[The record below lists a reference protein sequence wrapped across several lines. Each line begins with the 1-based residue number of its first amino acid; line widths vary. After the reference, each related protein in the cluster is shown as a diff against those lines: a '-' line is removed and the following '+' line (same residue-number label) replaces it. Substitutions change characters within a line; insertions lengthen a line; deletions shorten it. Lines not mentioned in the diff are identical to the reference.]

1 MKVGATLGSYDT
13 TNDYSEYKRKRPN
26 KKYRSHLVS
35 ERFLLMIIK
44 VLSSDITV
52 NRRSLANIKRFL
64 TIIDRD
70 YYCRSENIEAML
82 LVCDL
87 LVSIRTKNPH
97 GVSLDSLTYKVE
109 NLLVDPYDKVRD
121 ELIIPQINVS
131 KDELPEDDLEY
142 ITNSLDQN
150 LKFSYILDVKD
161 NLIEL
166 TNDIETSSYTDF
178 PTLLHQYRDLVTGI
192 MNFFRS
198 TDSSSMTNEIVHTGD
213 PTFLDILY
221 DTYEAIRNPA
231 SALQTGWQA
240 LNSALGPRGGFQN
253 KNLYCLHANTNSF
266 KSAMLL
272 HISRMIKEYNAG
284 RVIEEFKRTG
294 KIPTILHI
302 SMENDNDEDNERLYK
317 TVVKKDL
324 GKCTSR
330 EELNQSWEHNFGNQ
344 NNEEENPI
352 DISFLHVDARSLSV
366 DEIDVIIENLE
377 EEGYRVIACVVDYLG
392 LIKPR
397 MEDMGKDN
405 RLQLKNIADDLL
417 SLAKNRDIPVITAHQ
432 INRSG
437 GAVLTNLKNQG
448 GVNAISQMTNEFIGE
463 SYGIEQAVSWS
474 AFIDIEIHG
483 EDRWLMFKRNKSRY
497 KNKFGTETFVMKIR
511 DGIIIDDDIYLS
523 TPLSLPKIPDGIGT
537 DGENATQMQGARGII
552 DIRDKHK
559 TPPKD
564 HVIKVKSS
572 DEEREDF
579 LNSEEKIP
587 IEYIDW
593 TNWIDYLDSGN
604 YEIDD
609 FYQWSETE
617 YSETDRS
624 FYIGETEYV
633 SGDFRDEIVYEGAA

>member
-1 MKVGATLGSYDT
+1 MKIGTLGSYVSST
-13 TNDYSEYKRKRPN
+13 DYSEYKRKRPN

-97 GVSLDSLTYKVE
+97 GVSLESLTYKVE
-109 NLLVDPYDKVRD
+109 NLLVEPYDKVRD
-121 ELIIPQINVS
+121 QLIIPQINVS

-178 PTLLHQYRDLVTGI
+178 PNLLHQYRDLVTGI

-213 PTFLDILY
+213 PSFLDILY

-272 HISRMIKEYNAG
+272 HISRMIKEYNAS

-294 KIPTILHI
+294 KIPTVLHI

-330 EELNQSWEHNFGNQ
+330 EELNQSWEHNFGNS
-344 NNEEENPI
+344 NSEEENPI

-377 EEGYRVIACVVDYLG
+377 EEGYRVIACIVDYLG

-397 MEDMGKDN
+397 LEDMGKDN

-437 GAVLTNLKNQG
+437 GTVLTNLKNQG

-523 TPLSLPKIPDGIGT
+523 TPLSLPKIPDGIGN
-537 DGENATQMQGARGII
+537 DNEMIQQNQGSRGII
-552 DIRDKHK
+552 DIRDNKHK

-564 HVIKVKSS
+564 HLIKVKSS
-572 DEEREDF
+572 TDEREDF
-579 LNSEEKIP
+579 LNAEEKVP
-587 IEYIDW
+587 IQYINW
-593 TNWIDYLDSGN
+593 TNWIDYLDSNN
-604 YEIDD
+604 YEFDD
-609 FYQWSETE
+609 FYVCCESEMGG
-617 YSETDRS
+617 YDRS
-624 FYIGETEYV
+624 FVIGETEYV
-633 SGDFRDEIVYEGAA
+633 SNDYNEEIQFC

>member
-1 MKVGATLGSYDT
+1 MKMGTLGSYDST
-13 TNDYSEYKRKRPN
+13 TDYSEFKRRKPN
-26 KKYRSHLVS
+26 KKYRSYLVS

-44 VLSSDITV
+44 VLASDITV

-97 GVSLDSLTYKVE
+97 GVSLESLSYKVE
-109 NLLVDPYDKVRD
+109 NLLVEPYDKVRD
-121 ELIIPQINVS
+121 QLIIPQINVA

-178 PTLLHQYRDLVTGI
+178 PNLLHQYRDLITDI
-192 MNFFRS
+192 MNFFRK

-253 KNLYCLHANTNSF
+253 KNLYCIHANTNSF

-272 HISRMIKEYNAG
+272 HISRMIKEYNAS

-330 EELNQSWEHNFGNQ
+330 EELNQSWEHNFGNSDS
-344 NNEEENPI
+344 EDENPI

-397 MEDMGKDN
+397 LEDMGKDN

-537 DGENATQMQGARGII
+537 DEAVNQNQGARGII
-552 DIRDKHK
+552 DIRDNKYK

-564 HVIKVKSS
+564 HLIKVKSS
-572 DEEREDF
+572 IEEREDF
-579 LNSEEKIP
+579 LNSKEKVP
-587 IEYIDW
+587 IEYIKWD
-593 TNWIDYLDSGN
+593 NWIDYLDTGD
-604 YEIDD
+604 YETED
-609 FYQWSETE
+609 FYVWSN
-617 YSETDRS
+617 SEMSYYDRS
-624 FYIGETEYV
+624 FIIGETEYV
-633 SGDFRDEIVYEGAA
+633 SCDFNEEVTYDA

>member
-1 MKVGATLGSYDT
+1 MKMGTLGSYDST
-13 TNDYSEYKRKRPN
+13 TDYSEFKRRKPN

-44 VLSSDITV
+44 VLASDITV

-97 GVSLDSLTYKVE
+97 GVSLESLTYKVE
-109 NLLVDPYDKVRD
+109 NLLVEPYDKVRD
-121 ELIIPQINVS
+121 QLIIPQINVA

-178 PTLLHQYRDLVTGI
+178 PNLLNQYRDLITGI
-192 MNFFRS
+192 MNFFRR

-272 HISRMIKEYNAG
+272 HISRMIKEYNAS
-284 RVIEEFKRTG
+284 RVIDEFKRTG

-330 EELNQSWEHNFGNQ
+330 EELNQSWEHNFGNSD
-344 NNEEENPI
+344 EENPI

-366 DEIDVIIENLE
+366 DEIDIIIENLE

-397 MEDMGKDN
+397 LEDMGKDN

-537 DGENATQMQGARGII
+537 DEAVNQNQGSRGII
-552 DIRDKHK
+552 DIRDNKHK

-564 HVIKVKSS
+564 HLIKVKSS
-572 DEEREDF
+572 TEEREDF
-579 LNSEEKIP
+579 LNSKEKVP

-593 TNWIDYLDSGN
+593 NNWIYYLDTGD
-604 YEIDD
+604 YETED
-609 FYQWSETE
+609 FYVWSN
-617 YSETDRS
+617 SEMSYYDRS
-624 FYIGETEYV
+624 FVIGETEYV
-633 SGDFRDEIVYEGAA
+633 SCDFNEEVAYV

>member
-1 MKVGATLGSYDT
+1 MKMGTLGSYDST
-13 TNDYSEYKRKRPN
+13 TDYSEFKRRKPN

-97 GVSLDSLTYKVE
+97 GVSLESLTYKVE
-109 NLLVDPYDKVRD
+109 NLLVEPYDKVRD
-121 ELIIPQINVS
+121 QLIIPQINVA

-178 PTLLHQYRDLVTGI
+178 PNLLNQYRDLITGI
-192 MNFFRS
+192 MNFFRR

-272 HISRMIKEYNAG
+272 HISRMIKEYNAS
-284 RVIEEFKRTG
+284 RVIDEFKRTG

-330 EELNQSWEHNFGNQ
+330 EELNQSWEHNFGNT
-344 NNEEENPI
+344 NNGEENPI

-366 DEIDVIIENLE
+366 DEIDIIIENLE

-397 MEDMGKDN
+397 LEDMGKDN

-511 DGIIIDDDIYLS
+511 DGIIIDDDIYLP

-537 DGENATQMQGARGII
+537 DEAVNQNQGSRGII
-552 DIRDKHK
+552 DIRDNKHK

-564 HVIKVKSS
+564 HLIKVKSS
-572 DEEREDF
+572 TEEREDF
-579 LNSEEKIP
+579 LNSKEKVP

-593 TNWIDYLDSGN
+593 NNWIYYLDTGD
-604 YEIDD
+604 YETED
-609 FYQWSETE
+609 FYVWSN
-617 YSETDRS
+617 SEMSYYDRS
-624 FYIGETEYV
+624 FVIGETEYV
-633 SGDFRDEIVYEGAA
+633 SCDFNEEVTYV

>member
-1 MKVGATLGSYDT
+1 MKMGTLGSYDST
-13 TNDYSEYKRKRPN
+13 TDYSEFKRRKPN

-97 GVSLDSLTYKVE
+97 GVSLESLTYKVE
-109 NLLVDPYDKVRD
+109 NLLVEPYDKVRD
-121 ELIIPQINVS
+121 QLIIPQINVA

-178 PTLLHQYRDLVTGI
+178 PNLLNQYRDLITGI
-192 MNFFRS
+192 MNFFRR

-272 HISRMIKEYNAG
+272 HISRMIKEYNAS
-284 RVIEEFKRTG
+284 RVIDEFKRTG

-330 EELNQSWEHNFGNQ
+330 EELNQSWEHNFSNTNG
-344 NNEEENPI
+344 EEENPI

-366 DEIDVIIENLE
+366 DEIDIIIENLE

-397 MEDMGKDN
+397 LEDMGKDN

-537 DGENATQMQGARGII
+537 DEAVNQNQGSRGII
-552 DIRDKHK
+552 DIRDNKHK

-564 HVIKVKSS
+564 HLIKVKSS
-572 DEEREDF
+572 TEEREDF
-579 LNSEEKIP
+579 LNSKEKVP

-593 TNWIDYLDSGN
+593 NNWIYYLDTGD
-604 YEIDD
+604 YETED
-609 FYQWSETE
+609 FYVWSN
-617 YSETDRS
+617 SEMSYYDRS
-624 FYIGETEYV
+624 FVIGETEYV
-633 SGDFRDEIVYEGAA
+633 SCDFNEEVAYA

>member
-1 MKVGATLGSYDT
+1 MKIGTLGSYDSST
-13 TNDYSEYKRKRPN
+13 DYSEYKRRRPN

-97 GVSLDSLTYKVE
+97 GVSLESLTYKVE
-109 NLLVDPYDKVRD
+109 NLLVEPYDKVRD
-121 ELIIPQINVS
+121 QLIIPQINVS

-178 PTLLHQYRDLVTGI
+178 PNLLHQYRDLVTGI

-213 PTFLDILY
+213 PSFLDILY

-272 HISRMIKEYNAG
+272 HISRMIKEYNAS

-294 KIPTILHI
+294 KIPTVLHI

-330 EELNQSWEHNFGNQ
+330 EELNQSWEHNFGNT
-344 NNEEENPI
+344 NSEEENPI

-497 KNKFGTETFVMKIR
+497 KNKFGTETFVMRIR

-523 TPLSLPKIPDGIGT
+523 TPLSLPKIPDGIGN
-537 DGENATQMQGARGII
+537 DNEMIQQNQGSRGII
-552 DIRDKHK
+552 DIRDNKHK

-564 HVIKVKSS
+564 HLIKVKSS
-572 DEEREDF
+572 TDEREDF
-579 LNSEEKIP
+579 LNAEEKVP
-587 IEYIDW
+587 IQYINW
-593 TNWIDYLDSGN
+593 NSWIDYLDSGN
-604 YEIDD
+604 YEFDD
-609 FYQWSETE
+609 FYVCCESEMGG
-617 YSETDRS
+617 YDRS
-624 FYIGETEYV
+624 FVIGETEYV
-633 SGDFRDEIVYEGAA
+633 SNDYNEEIQYC

>member
-1 MKVGATLGSYDT
+1 MKMGTLGSYDST
-13 TNDYSEYKRKRPN
+13 TDYSEFKRRKPN

-97 GVSLDSLTYKVE
+97 GVSLESLSYKVE
-109 NLLVDPYDKVRD
+109 NLLVEPYDKVRD
-121 ELIIPQINVS
+121 QLIIPQINVA

-178 PTLLHQYRDLVTGI
+178 PNLLNQYRDLITGI
-192 MNFFRS
+192 MNFFRR

-272 HISRMIKEYNAG
+272 HISRMIKEYNAS
-284 RVIEEFKRTG
+284 RVIDEFKRTG

-330 EELNQSWEHNFGNQ
+330 EELNQSWEHNFGNT
-344 NNEEENPI
+344 NSEEENPI

-366 DEIDVIIENLE
+366 DEIDIIIENLE

-397 MEDMGKDN
+397 LEDMGKDN

-537 DGENATQMQGARGII
+537 DEAVNQNQGSRGII
-552 DIRDKHK
+552 DIRDNKHK

-564 HVIKVKSS
+564 HLIKVKSS
-572 DEEREDF
+572 TEEREDF
-579 LNSEEKIP
+579 LNSKEKVP

-593 TNWIDYLDSGN
+593 NNWIYYLDTGD
-604 YEIDD
+604 YETED
-609 FYQWSETE
+609 FYVWSN
-617 YSETDRS
+617 SEMSYYDRS
-624 FYIGETEYV
+624 FIIGETEYV
-633 SGDFRDEIVYEGAA
+633 SCDFNEEVAYT

>member
-1 MKVGATLGSYDT
+1 MKMGTLGSYDST
-13 TNDYSEYKRKRPN
+13 TDYSEFKRRKPN

-97 GVSLDSLTYKVE
+97 GVSLESLTYKVE
-109 NLLVDPYDKVRD
+109 NLLVEPYDKVRD
-121 ELIIPQINVS
+121 QLIIPQINVA

-178 PTLLHQYRDLVTGI
+178 PNLLNQYRDLITGI
-192 MNFFRS
+192 MNFFRR

-272 HISRMIKEYNAG
+272 HISRMIKEYNAS
-284 RVIEEFKRTG
+284 RVIDEFKRTG

-330 EELNQSWEHNFGNQ
+330 EELNQSWEHNFGNS
-344 NNEEENPI
+344 NGEEENPI

-366 DEIDVIIENLE
+366 DEIDIIIENLE

-397 MEDMGKDN
+397 LEDMGKDN

-511 DGIIIDDDIYLS
+511 DGIIIDDDIYLP

-537 DGENATQMQGARGII
+537 DESVNQNQGSRGII
-552 DIRDKHK
+552 DIRDNKHK

-564 HVIKVKSS
+564 HLIKVKSS
-572 DEEREDF
+572 TEEREDF
-579 LNSEEKIP
+579 LNSKEKVP

-593 TNWIDYLDSGN
+593 NNWIYYLDTGD
-604 YEIDD
+604 YETED
-609 FYQWSETE
+609 FYVWSN
-617 YSETDRS
+617 SEMSYYDRS
-624 FYIGETEYV
+624 FVIGETEYV
-633 SGDFRDEIVYEGAA
+633 SCDFNEEVAYA

>member
-1 MKVGATLGSYDT
+1 MKMGTLGSYDST
-13 TNDYSEYKRKRPN
+13 TDYSEFKRRKPN

-44 VLSSDITV
+44 VLASDITV

-87 LVSIRTKNPH
+87 LVSIRIKNPH
-97 GVSLDSLTYKVE
+97 GVSLESLSYKVE
-109 NLLVDPYDKVRD
+109 NLLVEPYDKVRD
-121 ELIIPQINVS
+121 QLIIPQINVA

-150 LKFSYILDVKD
+150 LKFSYILDIKD

-178 PTLLHQYRDLVTGI
+178 PNLLHQYRDLVTDI
-192 MNFFRS
+192 MNFFRK

-253 KNLYCLHANTNSF
+253 KNLYCIHANTNSF

-272 HISRMIKEYNAG
+272 HISRMIKEYNG
-284 RVIEEFKRTG
+284 PRVIEEFKRTG

-330 EELNQSWEHNFGNQ
+330 EELNQSWEHNFGNSD
-344 NNEEENPI
+344 EENPI

-366 DEIDVIIENLE
+366 DEIDIIIENLE

-397 MEDMGKDN
+397 LEDMGKDN

-537 DGENATQMQGARGII
+537 DEANQNQGSRGII
-552 DIRDKHK
+552 DIRDNKYK

-564 HVIKVKSS
+564 HIIKVKSS
-572 DEEREDF
+572 IEEREDY
-579 LNSEEKIP
+579 LNSKEKVP

-593 TNWIDYLDSGN
+593 DKWIDYLDTGD
-604 YEIDD
+604 YETED
-609 FYQWSETE
+609 FYVWSN
-617 YSETDRS
+617 SEMSYYDRS
-624 FYIGETEYV
+624 FIIGETEYV
-633 SGDFRDEIVYEGAA
+633 SCDFNEEVAYA

>member
-1 MKVGATLGSYDT
+1 MKMGTLGSYDST
-13 TNDYSEYKRKRPN
+13 TDYSEFKRRKPN

-44 VLSSDITV
+44 VLASDITV
-52 NRRSLANIKRFL
+52 NRRSLANMKRFL

-97 GVSLDSLTYKVE
+97 GVSLESLSYKVE
-109 NLLVDPYDKVRD
+109 NLLVEPYDKVRD
-121 ELIIPQINVS
+121 QLIIPQINVA

-178 PTLLHQYRDLVTGI
+178 PNLLHQYRDLVTDI
-192 MNFFRS
+192 MNFFRR

-253 KNLYCLHANTNSF
+253 KNLYCIHANTNSF

-272 HISRMIKEYNAG
+272 HISRMIKEYNAS
-284 RVIEEFKRTG
+284 RVIDEFKRTG

-330 EELNQSWEHNFGNQ
+330 EELNQSWEHNFSNS
-344 NNEEENPI
+344 NSEEENPI

-397 MEDMGKDN
+397 LEDMGKDN

-497 KNKFGTETFVMKIR
+497 KNKFGTETFVMRIR

-537 DGENATQMQGARGII
+537 DEANQNQGSRGII
-552 DIRDKHK
+552 DIRDNKYK

-564 HVIKVKSS
+564 HLIKVKSS
-572 DEEREDF
+572 IEEREDY
-579 LNSEEKIP
+579 LNSKEKVP

-593 TNWIDYLDSGN
+593 DKWIDYLDTGD
-604 YEIDD
+604 YETED
-609 FYQWSETE
+609 FYVWSN
-617 YSETDRS
+617 SEMSYYDRS
-624 FYIGETEYV
+624 FVIGETEYV
-633 SGDFRDEIVYEGAA
+633 SCNFNEEVAYV

>member
-1 MKVGATLGSYDT
+1 MKMGTLGSYDST
-13 TNDYSEYKRKRPN
+13 TDYSEFKRRKPN

-44 VLSSDITV
+44 VLASDITV

-97 GVSLDSLTYKVE
+97 GVSLESLSYKVE
-109 NLLVDPYDKVRD
+109 NLLVEPYDKVRD
-121 ELIIPQINVS
+121 QLIIPQINVA

-178 PTLLHQYRDLVTGI
+178 PNLLHQYRDLVTDI
-192 MNFFRS
+192 MNFFRK

-253 KNLYCLHANTNSF
+253 KNLYCIHANTNSF

-272 HISRMIKEYNAG
+272 HISRMIKEYNG
-284 RVIEEFKRTG
+284 PRVIEEFKRTG

-330 EELNQSWEHNFGNQ
+330 EELNQSWEHNFGNT
-344 NNEEENPI
+344 NSEEENPI

-366 DEIDVIIENLE
+366 DEIDIIIENLE

-397 MEDMGKDN
+397 LEDMGKDN

-537 DGENATQMQGARGII
+537 DEAVNQNQGSRGII
-552 DIRDKHK
+552 DIRDNKYK

-564 HVIKVKSS
+564 HIIKVKSS
-572 DEEREDF
+572 IEEREDY
-579 LNSEEKIP
+579 LNSKEKVP
-587 IEYIDW
+587 IEYIEWD
-593 TNWIDYLDSGN
+593 NWIDYLDTGN
-604 YEIDD
+604 YETED
-609 FYQWSETE
+609 FYVWSN
-617 YSETDRS
+617 SEMSYYDRS
-624 FYIGETEYV
+624 FIIGETEYV
-633 SGDFRDEIVYEGAA
+633 SCDFNEEVTYNT

>member
-1 MKVGATLGSYDT
+1 MKMGTLGSYDST
-13 TNDYSEYKRKRPN
+13 TDYSEFKRRKPN

-44 VLSSDITV
+44 VLASDITV

-97 GVSLDSLTYKVE
+97 GVSLESLSYKVE
-109 NLLVDPYDKVRD
+109 NLLVEPYDKVRD
-121 ELIIPQINVS
+121 QLIIPQINVA

-178 PTLLHQYRDLVTGI
+178 PNLLHQYRDLVTDI
-192 MNFFRS
+192 MNFFRK

-253 KNLYCLHANTNSF
+253 KNLYCIHANTNSF

-272 HISRMIKEYNAG
+272 HISRMIKEYNG
-284 RVIEEFKRTG
+284 PRVIEEFKRTG

-330 EELNQSWEHNFGNQ
+330 EELNQSWEHNFGNT
-344 NNEEENPI
+344 NSEEENPI

-366 DEIDVIIENLE
+366 DEIDIIIENLE

-397 MEDMGKDN
+397 LEDMGKDN

-537 DGENATQMQGARGII
+537 DEANQNQGSRGII
-552 DIRDKHK
+552 DIRDNKYK

-564 HVIKVKSS
+564 HIIKVKSS
-572 DEEREDF
+572 IEEREDY
-579 LNSEEKIP
+579 LNSKEKVP

-593 TNWIDYLDSGN
+593 DKWIDYLDTGD
-604 YEIDD
+604 YDTED
-609 FYQWSETE
+609 FYVWSN
-617 YSETDRS
+617 SEMSYYDRS
-624 FYIGETEYV
+624 FVIGETEYV
-633 SGDFRDEIVYEGAA
+633 SCDFNEELAYA

>member
-1 MKVGATLGSYDT
+1 MKMGTLGSYDST
-13 TNDYSEYKRKRPN
+13 TDYSEFKRRKPN

-44 VLSSDITV
+44 VLASDIIV
-52 NRRSLANIKRFL
+52 NRRSLTNMKRFL

-97 GVSLDSLTYKVE
+97 GVSLESLSYKVE
-109 NLLVDPYDKVRD
+109 NLLVEPYDKVRD
-121 ELIIPQINVS
+121 QLIIPQINVA

-178 PTLLHQYRDLVTGI
+178 PNLLHQYRDLVTDI
-192 MNFFRS
+192 MNFFRK

-272 HISRMIKEYNAG
+272 HISRMIKEYNG
-284 RVIEEFKRTG
+284 PRVIEEFKRTG

-330 EELNQSWEHNFGNQ
+330 EELNQSWEHNFGNT
-344 NNEEENPI
+344 NGEENPI

-397 MEDMGKDN
+397 LEDMGKDN

-537 DGENATQMQGARGII
+537 DEAVNQNQGSRGII
-552 DIRDKHK
+552 DIRDNKHK

-564 HVIKVKSS
+564 HLIKVKSS
-572 DEEREDF
+572 TEEREDF
-579 LNSEEKIP
+579 LNSKEKVP

-593 TNWIDYLDSGN
+593 NNWIYYLDTGD
-604 YEIDD
+604 YETED
-609 FYQWSETE
+609 FYVWSN
-617 YSETDRS
+617 SEMSYYDRS
-624 FYIGETEYV
+624 FVIGETEYV
-633 SGDFRDEIVYEGAA
+633 SCDFNEEVAYA

>member
-1 MKVGATLGSYDT
+1 MKMGTLGSYDST
-13 TNDYSEYKRKRPN
+13 TDYSEFKRRKPN

-97 GVSLDSLTYKVE
+97 GVSLESLTYKVE
-109 NLLVDPYDKVRD
+109 NLLVEPYDKVRD
-121 ELIIPQINVS
+121 QLIIPQINVA

-178 PTLLHQYRDLVTGI
+178 PNLLNQYRDLITGI
-192 MNFFRS
+192 MNFFRR

-272 HISRMIKEYNAG
+272 HISRMIKEYNAS
-284 RVIEEFKRTG
+284 RVIDEFKRTG

-330 EELNQSWEHNFGNQ
+330 EELNQSWEHNFGNT
-344 NNEEENPI
+344 NSEEENPI

-366 DEIDVIIENLE
+366 DEIDIIIENLE

-537 DGENATQMQGARGII
+537 DEAVNQNQGSRGII
-552 DIRDKHK
+552 DIRDNKHK

-564 HVIKVKSS
+564 HLIKVKSS
-572 DEEREDF
+572 TEEREDF
-579 LNSEEKIP
+579 LNSKEKVP

-593 TNWIDYLDSGN
+593 NNWIYYLDTGD
-604 YEIDD
+604 YETED
-609 FYQWSETE
+609 FYVWSN
-617 YSETDRS
+617 SEMSYYDRS
-624 FYIGETEYV
+624 FVIGETEYV
-633 SGDFRDEIVYEGAA
+633 SCDFNEEVAYA

>member
-1 MKVGATLGSYDT
+1 MKMGTLGSYDST
-13 TNDYSEYKRKRPN
+13 TDYSEFKRRKPN

-97 GVSLDSLTYKVE
+97 GVSLESLTYKVE
-109 NLLVDPYDKVRD
+109 NLLVEPYDKVRD
-121 ELIIPQINVS
+121 QLIIPQINVA

-178 PTLLHQYRDLVTGI
+178 PNLLNQYRDLITGI
-192 MNFFRS
+192 MNFFRR

-272 HISRMIKEYNAG
+272 HISRMIKEYNAS

-330 EELNQSWEHNFGNQ
+330 EELNQSWEHNFGNT
-344 NNEEENPI
+344 NSGEENPI

-366 DEIDVIIENLE
+366 DEIDIIIENLE

-397 MEDMGKDN
+397 LEDMGKDN

-511 DGIIIDDDIYLS
+511 DGIIIDDDIYLP

-537 DGENATQMQGARGII
+537 DEAVNQNQGSRGII
-552 DIRDKHK
+552 DIRDNKHK

-564 HVIKVKSS
+564 HLIKVKSS
-572 DEEREDF
+572 TEEREDF
-579 LNSEEKIP
+579 LNSKEKVP

-593 TNWIDYLDSGN
+593 NNWIYYLDTGD
-604 YEIDD
+604 YETED
-609 FYQWSETE
+609 FYVWSN
-617 YSETDRS
+617 SEMSYYDRS
-624 FYIGETEYV
+624 FFIGETEYV
-633 SGDFRDEIVYEGAA
+633 SCDFNEEVAYA

>member
-1 MKVGATLGSYDT
+1 MKMGTLGSYDST
-13 TNDYSEYKRKRPN
+13 TDYSEFKRRKPN

-97 GVSLDSLTYKVE
+97 GVSLESLSYKVE
-109 NLLVDPYDKVRD
+109 NLLVEPYDKVRD
-121 ELIIPQINVS
+121 QLIIPQINVA

-178 PTLLHQYRDLVTGI
+178 PNLLNQYRDLITGI
-192 MNFFRS
+192 MNFFRR

-272 HISRMIKEYNAG
+272 HISRMIKEYNAS
-284 RVIEEFKRTG
+284 RVIDEFKRTG

-330 EELNQSWEHNFGNQ
+330 EELNQSWEHNFGNT
-344 NNEEENPI
+344 NGEEENPI

-366 DEIDVIIENLE
+366 DEIDIIIENLE

-397 MEDMGKDN
+397 LEDMGKDN

-537 DGENATQMQGARGII
+537 DEAVNQNQGSRGII
-552 DIRDKHK
+552 DIRDNKHK

-564 HVIKVKSS
+564 HLIKVKSS
-572 DEEREDF
+572 TEEREDF
-579 LNSEEKIP
+579 LNSKEKVP

-593 TNWIDYLDSGN
+593 NNWIYYLDTGD
-604 YEIDD
+604 YETED
-609 FYQWSETE
+609 FYVWSN
-617 YSETDRS
+617 SEMSYYDRS
-624 FYIGETEYV
+624 FVIGETEYV
-633 SGDFRDEIVYEGAA
+633 SCDFNEEVAYA

>member
-1 MKVGATLGSYDT
+1 MKMGTLGSYDST
-13 TNDYSEYKRKRPN
+13 TDYSEFKRRKPN

-44 VLSSDITV
+44 VLASDITV

-97 GVSLDSLTYKVE
+97 GVSLESLSYKVE
-109 NLLVDPYDKVRD
+109 NLLVEPYDKVRD
-121 ELIIPQINVS
+121 QLIIPQINVA

-178 PTLLHQYRDLVTGI
+178 PNLLHQYRDLITGI

-272 HISRMIKEYNAG
+272 HISRMIEEYNAS

-330 EELNQSWEHNFGNQ
+330 EELNQSWEHNFGNSDS
-344 NNEEENPI
+344 EEENPI

-397 MEDMGKDN
+397 LEDMGKDN

-537 DGENATQMQGARGII
+537 DEAVNQNQGARGII
-552 DIRDKHK
+552 DIRDNKHK

-564 HVIKVKSS
+564 HLIKVKSS
-572 DEEREDF
+572 IEEREDF
-579 LNSEEKIP
+579 LNSKEKVP
-587 IEYIDW
+587 IKYIKWD
-593 TNWIDYLDSGN
+593 NWIDYLDTGD
-604 YEIDD
+604 YETED
-609 FYQWSETE
+609 FYVWSN
-617 YSETDRS
+617 SEMSYYDRS
-624 FYIGETEYV
+624 FVIGETEYV
-633 SGDFRDEIVYEGAA
+633 CCDFNEEVTYNT

>member
-1 MKVGATLGSYDT
+1 MKMGTLGSYDST
-13 TNDYSEYKRKRPN
+13 TDYSEFKRRKPN

-44 VLSSDITV
+44 VLASDITV

-97 GVSLDSLTYKVE
+97 GVSLESLTYKVE
-109 NLLVDPYDKVRD
+109 NLLVEPYDKVRD
-121 ELIIPQINVS
+121 QLIIPQINVA

-178 PTLLHQYRDLVTGI
+178 PNLLHQYRDLVTGI

-272 HISRMIKEYNAG
+272 HISRMIKEYNAS
-284 RVIEEFKRTG
+284 RVIDEFKRTG
-294 KIPTILHI
+294 KIPTVLHI

-330 EELNQSWEHNFGNQ
+330 EELNQSWEHNFGNT
-344 NNEEENPI
+344 NSEEENPI

-537 DGENATQMQGARGII
+537 DDANQNQGSRGII
-552 DIRDKHK
+552 DIRDNKHK

-564 HVIKVKSS
+564 HLIKVKSS
-572 DEEREDF
+572 TEEREDF
-579 LNSEEKIP
+579 LNSKEKVP

-593 TNWIDYLDSGN
+593 NKWIDYLDTGD
-604 YEIDD
+604 YETED
-609 FYQWSETE
+609 FYVWSN
-617 YSETDRS
+617 SEMSYYDRS
-624 FYIGETEYV
+624 FIIGETEYV
-633 SGDFRDEIVYEGAA
+633 SCDFNEEVAYA

>member
-1 MKVGATLGSYDT
+1 MKMGTLGSYDST
-13 TNDYSEYKRKRPN
+13 TDYSEFKRRKPN
-26 KKYRSHLVS
+26 KKYRSYLVS

-44 VLSSDITV
+44 VLASDITV

-97 GVSLDSLTYKVE
+97 GVSLESLSYKVE
-109 NLLVDPYDKVRD
+109 NLLVEPYDKVRD
-121 ELIIPQINVS
+121 QLIIPQINVA

-178 PTLLHQYRDLVTGI
+178 PNLLHQYRDLITDI
-192 MNFFRS
+192 MNFFRK

-253 KNLYCLHANTNSF
+253 KNLYCIHANTNSF

-272 HISRMIKEYNAG
+272 HISRMIKEYNG
-284 RVIEEFKRTG
+284 PRVIEEFKRTG

-330 EELNQSWEHNFGNQ
+330 EELNQSWEHNFGNS
-344 NNEEENPI
+344 NSEDENPI

-397 MEDMGKDN
+397 LEDMGKDN

-537 DGENATQMQGARGII
+537 DEAVNQNQGARGII
-552 DIRDKHK
+552 DIRDNKYK

-564 HVIKVKSS
+564 HLIKVKSS
-572 DEEREDF
+572 IEEREDF
-579 LNSEEKIP
+579 LNSKEKVP
-587 IEYIDW
+587 IEYIKWD
-593 TNWIDYLDSGN
+593 NWIDYLDTGD
-604 YEIDD
+604 YETED
-609 FYQWSETE
+609 FYVWSN
-617 YSETDRS
+617 SEMSYYDRS
-624 FYIGETEYV
+624 FIIGETEYV
-633 SGDFRDEIVYEGAA
+633 SCDFNEEVTYDA

>member
-1 MKVGATLGSYDT
+1 MKMGTLGSYDST
-13 TNDYSEYKRKRPN
+13 TDYSEFKRRKPN

-44 VLSSDITV
+44 VLASDITV

-97 GVSLDSLTYKVE
+97 GVSLESLTYKVE
-109 NLLVDPYDKVRD
+109 NLLVEPYDKVRD
-121 ELIIPQINVS
+121 QLIIPQINVA

-178 PTLLHQYRDLVTGI
+178 PNLLHQYRDLVTGI

-253 KNLYCLHANTNSF
+253 KNLYCFHANTNSF

-272 HISRMIKEYNAG
+272 HISRMIKEYNAS
-284 RVIEEFKRTG
+284 RVIDEFKRTG
-294 KIPTILHI
+294 KIPTVLHI

-317 TVVKKDL
+317 TVVKKDI

-330 EELNQSWEHNFGNQ
+330 EELNQSWEHNFGNS
-344 NNEEENPI
+344 NSEEENPI

-537 DGENATQMQGARGII
+537 DDANQNQGSRGII
-552 DIRDKHK
+552 DIRDNKHK

-564 HVIKVKSS
+564 HLIKVKSLT
-572 DEEREDF
+572 EEREDF
-579 LNSEEKIP
+579 LNSKEKVP

-593 TNWIDYLDSGN
+593 NNWIYYLDTGD
-604 YEIDD
+604 YETED
-609 FYQWSETE
+609 FYVWSN
-617 YSETDRS
+617 SEMSYYDRS
-624 FYIGETEYV
+624 FVIGETEYV
-633 SGDFRDEIVYEGAA
+633 SCDFNEEVAYA

>member
-1 MKVGATLGSYDT
+1 MKMGTLGSYDST
-13 TNDYSEYKRKRPN
+13 TDYSEFKRRKPN

-44 VLSSDITV
+44 VLASDITV

-97 GVSLDSLTYKVE
+97 GVSLESLSYKVE
-109 NLLVDPYDKVRD
+109 NLLVEPYDKVRD
-121 ELIIPQINVS
+121 QLIIPQINVA

-178 PTLLHQYRDLVTGI
+178 PNLLHQYRDLITGI

-272 HISRMIKEYNAG
+272 HISRMIKEYNAS

-330 EELNQSWEHNFGNQ
+330 EELNQSWEHNFGNSDS
-344 NNEEENPI
+344 EEENPI

-397 MEDMGKDN
+397 LEDMGKDN

-537 DGENATQMQGARGII
+537 DEAVNQNQGARGII
-552 DIRDKHK
+552 DIRDNKHK

-564 HVIKVKSS
+564 HLIKVKSS
-572 DEEREDF
+572 IEEREDF
-579 LNSEEKIP
+579 LNSKEKVP
-587 IEYIDW
+587 IEYIKWD
-593 TNWIDYLDSGN
+593 NWIDYLDTGD
-604 YEIDD
+604 YETED
-609 FYQWSETE
+609 FYVWSN
-617 YSETDRS
+617 SEMSYYDRS
-624 FYIGETEYV
+624 FVIGETEYV
-633 SGDFRDEIVYEGAA
+633 SCDFNEEVTYNT

>member
-1 MKVGATLGSYDT
+1 MNYEEKEKISA
-13 TNDYSEYKRKRPN
+13 N

-44 VLSSDITV
+44 VLASDIIV
-52 NRRSLANIKRFL
+52 NRRSLTNMKRFL

-97 GVSLDSLTYKVE
+97 GVSLESLSYKVE
-109 NLLVDPYDKVRD
+109 NLLVEPYDKVRD
-121 ELIIPQINVS
+121 QLIIPQINVA

-178 PTLLHQYRDLVTGI
+178 PNLLRQYRDLVTDI
-192 MNFFRS
+192 MNFFRK

-253 KNLYCLHANTNSF
+253 KNLYCIHANTNSF

-272 HISRMIKEYNAG
+272 HISRMIKEYNAS

-330 EELNQSWEHNFGNQ
+330 EELNQSWEHNFGNSD
-344 NNEEENPI
+344 NEEENPI

-366 DEIDVIIENLE
+366 DEIDIIIENLE

-537 DGENATQMQGARGII
+537 DEAVNQNQGSRGII
-552 DIRDKHK
+552 DIRDNKHK

-564 HVIKVKSS
+564 HLIKVKSS
-572 DEEREDF
+572 TEEREDF
-579 LNSEEKIP
+579 LNSKEKVP

-593 TNWIDYLDSGN
+593 NNWIYYLDTGD
-604 YEIDD
+604 YETED
-609 FYQWSETE
+609 FYVWSN
-617 YSETDRS
+617 SEMSYYDRS
-624 FYIGETEYV
+624 FVIGETEYV
-633 SGDFRDEIVYEGAA
+633 SCDFNEEVAYA

>member
-1 MKVGATLGSYDT
+1 MGTLGSYDST
-13 TNDYSEYKRKRPN
+13 TDYSEFKRRKPN

-44 VLSSDITV
+44 VLASDITV

-97 GVSLDSLTYKVE
+97 GVSLESLTYKVE
-109 NLLVDPYDKVRD
+109 NLLVEPYDKVRD
-121 ELIIPQINVS
+121 QLIIPQINVA

-178 PTLLHQYRDLVTGI
+178 PNLLHQYRDLVTGI

-272 HISRMIKEYNAG
+272 HISRMIKEYNAS
-284 RVIEEFKRTG
+284 RVIDEFKRTG
-294 KIPTILHI
+294 KIPTVLHI

-330 EELNQSWEHNFGNQ
+330 EELNQSWEHNFGNS
-344 NNEEENPI
+344 NSEEENPI

-537 DGENATQMQGARGII
+537 DDANQNQGSRGII
-552 DIRDKHK
+552 DIRDNKHK

-564 HVIKVKSS
+564 HLIKVKSS
-572 DEEREDF
+572 TEEREDF
-579 LNSEEKIP
+579 LNSKEKVP

-593 TNWIDYLDSGN
+593 NNWIYYLDTGD
-604 YEIDD
+604 YETED
-609 FYQWSETE
+609 FYVWSN
-617 YSETDRS
+617 SEMSYYDRS
-624 FYIGETEYV
+624 FVIGETEYV
-633 SGDFRDEIVYEGAA
+633 SCDFNEEVAYA

>member
-1 MKVGATLGSYDT
+1 MKMGTLGSYDST
-13 TNDYSEYKRKRPN
+13 TDYSEFKRRKPN

-97 GVSLDSLTYKVE
+97 GVSLESLTYKVE
-109 NLLVDPYDKVRD
+109 NLLVEPYDKVRD
-121 ELIIPQINVS
+121 QLIIPQINVA

-178 PTLLHQYRDLVTGI
+178 PNLLNQYRDLITGI
-192 MNFFRS
+192 MNFFRR

-272 HISRMIKEYNAG
+272 HISRMIKEYNAS
-284 RVIEEFKRTG
+284 RVIDEFKRTG

-330 EELNQSWEHNFGNQ
+330 EELNQSWEHNFGNSD
-344 NNEEENPI
+344 EENPI

-366 DEIDVIIENLE
+366 DEIDIIIENLE

-397 MEDMGKDN
+397 LEDMGKDN

-537 DGENATQMQGARGII
+537 DEAVNQNQGSRGII
-552 DIRDKHK
+552 DIRDNKHK

-564 HVIKVKSS
+564 HLIKVKSS
-572 DEEREDF
+572 TEEREDF
-579 LNSEEKIP
+579 LNSKEKVP

-593 TNWIDYLDSGN
+593 NNWIYYLDTGD
-604 YEIDD
+604 YETED
-609 FYQWSETE
+609 FYVWSN
-617 YSETDRS
+617 SEMSYYDRS
-624 FYIGETEYV
+624 FVIGETEYV
-633 SGDFRDEIVYEGAA
+633 SCDFNEEVAYV

>member
-1 MKVGATLGSYDT
+1 MKMGTLGSYDST
-13 TNDYSEYKRKRPN
+13 TDYSEFKRRKPN

-97 GVSLDSLTYKVE
+97 GVSLESLSYKVE
-109 NLLVDPYDKVRD
+109 NLLVEPYDKVRD
-121 ELIIPQINVS
+121 QLIIPQINVA

-178 PTLLHQYRDLVTGI
+178 PNLLNQYRDLITGI
-192 MNFFRS
+192 MNFFRR

-272 HISRMIKEYNAG
+272 HISRMIKEYNAS
-284 RVIEEFKRTG
+284 RVIDEFKRTG

-330 EELNQSWEHNFGNQ
+330 EELNQSWEHNFGNT
-344 NNEEENPI
+344 NSEEENPI

-366 DEIDVIIENLE
+366 DEIDIIIENLE

-397 MEDMGKDN
+397 LEDMGKDN

-537 DGENATQMQGARGII
+537 DEAVNQNQGSRGII
-552 DIRDKHK
+552 DIRDNKHK

-564 HVIKVKSS
+564 HLIKVKSS
-572 DEEREDF
+572 TEEREDF
-579 LNSEEKIP
+579 LNSKEKVP

-593 TNWIDYLDSGN
+593 NNWIYYLDTGD
-604 YEIDD
+604 YETED
-609 FYQWSETE
+609 FYVWSN
-617 YSETDRS
+617 SEMSYYDRS
-624 FYIGETEYV
+624 FVIGETEYV
-633 SGDFRDEIVYEGAA
+633 SCDFNEEVAYA

>member
-1 MKVGATLGSYDT
+1 MKIGTLGSYDSST
-13 TNDYSEYKRKRPN
+13 DYSEYKRKRPN

-35 ERFLLMIIK
+35 DRFLLMIIK

-97 GVSLDSLTYKVE
+97 GVSLESLTYKVE
-109 NLLVDPYDKVRD
+109 NLLVEPYDKVRD
-121 ELIIPQINVS
+121 QLIIPQINVS
-131 KDELPEDDLEY
+131 KEELPEDDLEY

-178 PTLLHQYRDLVTGI
+178 PNLLHQYRDLITNI
-192 MNFFRS
+192 MNFFRK

-221 DTYEAIRNPA
+221 ETYEAIRNPA

-253 KNLYCLHANTNSF
+253 KNLYCIHANTNSF

-272 HISRMIKEYNAG
+272 HISRMIKEYNAS
-284 RVIEEFKRTG
+284 RVIDEFKRTG

-330 EELNQSWEHNFGNQ
+330 EELNQSWEHNFGNSIDG
-344 NNEEENPI
+344 EENPI

-366 DEIDVIIENLE
+366 DEIDIIVENLE
-377 EEGYRVIACVVDYLG
+377 EEGYKVIACVVDYLG

-397 MEDMGKDN
+397 LEDMGKDN

-483 EDRWLMFKRNKSRY
+483 ENRWLMFKRNKSRY
-497 KNKFGTETFVMKIR
+497 KNKFGTETFVMKIK

-537 DGENATQMQGARGII
+537 DETMSNNQGSRGII
-552 DIRDKHK
+552 DIRDEKHK

-564 HVIKVKSS
+564 HLIKVKSS
-572 DEEREDF
+572 NDEREDF
-579 LNSEEKIP
+579 LNAEEKVP
-587 IEYIDW
+587 IQFIDW
-593 TNWIDYLDSGN
+593 NQWIDYMDSGN
-604 YEIDD
+604 YETDD
-609 FYQWSETE
+609 FYNWSESELSE
-617 YSETDRS
+617 YDRS
-624 FYIGETEYV
+624 FFIGTTEYV
-633 SGDFRDEIVYEGAA
+633 SCENNEEIYA

>member
-1 MKVGATLGSYDT
+1 MKMGTLGSYDST
-13 TNDYSEYKRKRPN
+13 TDYSEFKRRKPN

-44 VLSSDITV
+44 VLASDITV

-97 GVSLDSLTYKVE
+97 GVSLESLSYKVE
-109 NLLVDPYDKVRD
+109 NLLVEPYDKVRD
-121 ELIIPQINVS
+121 QLIIPQINVA

-178 PTLLHQYRDLVTGI
+178 PNLLHQYRDLVTGI

-272 HISRMIKEYNAG
+272 HISRMIKEYNAS
-284 RVIEEFKRTG
+284 RVIDEFKRTG
-294 KIPTILHI
+294 KIPTVLHI

-330 EELNQSWEHNFGNQ
+330 EELNQSWEHNFGNS
-344 NNEEENPI
+344 NGEEENPI

-537 DGENATQMQGARGII
+537 DDTNQNQGSRGII
-552 DIRDKHK
+552 DIRDNKHK

-564 HVIKVKSS
+564 HLIKVKSS
-572 DEEREDF
+572 TEEREDF
-579 LNSEEKIP
+579 LNSKEKIP

-593 TNWIDYLDSGN
+593 NNWIDYLDTGD
-604 YEIDD
+604 YETED
-609 FYQWSETE
+609 FYVWSN
-617 YSETDRS
+617 SEMSYYDRS
-624 FYIGETEYV
+624 FVIGETEYV
-633 SGDFRDEIVYEGAA
+633 SCDFNEEVAYA

>member
-1 MKVGATLGSYDT
+1 MKMGTLGSYDST
-13 TNDYSEYKRKRPN
+13 TDYSEFKRRKPN

-97 GVSLDSLTYKVE
+97 GVSLESLTYKVE
-109 NLLVDPYDKVRD
+109 NLLVEPYDKVRD
-121 ELIIPQINVS
+121 QLIIPQINVA

-178 PTLLHQYRDLVTGI
+178 PNLLNQYRDLITGI
-192 MNFFRS
+192 MNFFRR

-272 HISRMIKEYNAG
+272 HISRMIKEYNAS
-284 RVIEEFKRTG
+284 RVIDEFKRTG

-330 EELNQSWEHNFGNQ
+330 EELNQSWEHNFGNT
-344 NNEEENPI
+344 NSEEENPI

-366 DEIDVIIENLE
+366 DEIDIIIENLE

-397 MEDMGKDN
+397 LEDMGKDN

-537 DGENATQMQGARGII
+537 DEAVNQNQGSRGII
-552 DIRDKHK
+552 DIRDNKHK

-564 HVIKVKSS
+564 HLIKVKSS
-572 DEEREDF
+572 TEEREDF
-579 LNSEEKIP
+579 LNSKEKVP

-593 TNWIDYLDSGN
+593 NNWIYYLDTGD
-604 YEIDD
+604 YETED
-609 FYQWSETE
+609 FYVWSN
-617 YSETDRS
+617 SEMSNYDRS
-624 FYIGETEYV
+624 FIIGETEYV
-633 SGDFRDEIVYEGAA
+633 SCDFNEEVAYA

>member
-1 MKVGATLGSYDT
+1 MKMGTLGSYDST
-13 TNDYSEYKRKRPN
+13 TDYSEFKRRKPN

-97 GVSLDSLTYKVE
+97 GVSLESLTYKVE
-109 NLLVDPYDKVRD
+109 NLLVEPYDKVRD
-121 ELIIPQINVS
+121 QLIIPQINVA

-178 PTLLHQYRDLVTGI
+178 PNLLNQYRDLITSI
-192 MNFFRS
+192 MNFFRR

-272 HISRMIKEYNAG
+272 HISRMIKEYNAS
-284 RVIEEFKRTG
+284 RVIDEFKRTG

-330 EELNQSWEHNFGNQ
+330 EELNQSWEHNFGNT
-344 NNEEENPI
+344 NSEEENPI

-366 DEIDVIIENLE
+366 DEIDIIIENLE

-397 MEDMGKDN
+397 LEDMGKDN

-537 DGENATQMQGARGII
+537 DEAVNQNQGSRGII
-552 DIRDKHK
+552 DIRDNKHK

-564 HVIKVKSS
+564 HLIKVKSS
-572 DEEREDF
+572 TEEREDF
-579 LNSEEKIP
+579 LNSKEKVP

-593 TNWIDYLDSGN
+593 NNWIYYLDTGD
-604 YEIDD
+604 YETED
-609 FYQWSETE
+609 FYVWSN
-617 YSETDRS
+617 SEMSYYDRS
-624 FYIGETEYV
+624 FVIGETEYV
-633 SGDFRDEIVYEGAA
+633 SCDFNEEVAYA

>member
-1 MKVGATLGSYDT
+1 MKMGTLGSYDST
-13 TNDYSEYKRKRPN
+13 TDYSEFKRRKPN

-44 VLSSDITV
+44 VLASDITV

-97 GVSLDSLTYKVE
+97 GVSLESLSYKVE
-109 NLLVDPYDKVRD
+109 NLLVEPYDKVRD
-121 ELIIPQINVS
+121 QLIIPQINVA

-178 PTLLHQYRDLVTGI
+178 PNLLHQYRDLITGI

-272 HISRMIKEYNAG
+272 HISRMIEEYNAS

-330 EELNQSWEHNFGNQ
+330 EELNQSWEHNFGNS
-344 NNEEENPI
+344 NSEEENPI

-397 MEDMGKDN
+397 LEDMGKDN

-537 DGENATQMQGARGII
+537 DEAVNQNQGARGII
-552 DIRDKHK
+552 DIRDNKHK

-564 HVIKVKSS
+564 HIIKVKSS
-572 DEEREDF
+572 IEEREDF
-579 LNSEEKIP
+579 LNSKEKVP
-587 IEYIDW
+587 IEYIKWD
-593 TNWIDYLDSGN
+593 NWIDYLDTGD
-604 YEIDD
+604 YETED
-609 FYQWSETE
+609 FYVWSN
-617 YSETDRS
+617 SEMSYYDRS
-624 FYIGETEYV
+624 FVIGETEYV
-633 SGDFRDEIVYEGAA
+633 SCDFNEEVTYNT

>member
-1 MKVGATLGSYDT
+1 M
-13 TNDYSEYKRKRPN
+13 
-26 KKYRSHLVS
+26 
-35 ERFLLMIIK
+35 
-44 VLSSDITV
+44 
-52 NRRSLANIKRFL
+52 
-64 TIIDRD
+64 
-70 YYCRSENIEAML
+70 
-82 LVCDL
+82 
-87 LVSIRTKNPH
+87 
-97 GVSLDSLTYKVE
+97 
-109 NLLVDPYDKVRD
+109 
-121 ELIIPQINVS
+121 
-131 KDELPEDDLEY
+131 PEDDLEY

-178 PTLLHQYRDLVTGI
+178 PNLLHQYRDLVTGI

-272 HISRMIKEYNAG
+272 HISRMIKEYNAS

-294 KIPTILHI
+294 KIPTVLHI

-330 EELNQSWEHNFGNQ
+330 EELNQSWEHNFGNS
-344 NNEEENPI
+344 NSEEENPI

-405 RLQLKNIADDLL
+405 RLQLKNI
-417 SLAKNRDIPVITAHQ
+417 RTIT
-432 INRSG
+432 R
-437 GAVLTNLKNQG
+437 
-448 GVNAISQMTNEFIGE
+448 
-463 SYGIEQAVSWS
+463 
-474 AFIDIEIHG
+474 
-483 EDRWLMFKRNKSRY
+483 R
-497 KNKFGTETFVMKIR
+497 
-511 DGIIIDDDIYLS
+511 
-523 TPLSLPKIPDGIGT
+523 P
-537 DGENATQMQGARGII
+537 
-552 DIRDKHK
+552 
-559 TPPKD
+559 
-564 HVIKVKSS
+564 
-572 DEEREDF
+572 
-579 LNSEEKIP
+579 
-587 IEYIDW
+587 
-593 TNWIDYLDSGN
+593 
-604 YEIDD
+604 
-609 FYQWSETE
+609 
-617 YSETDRS
+617 
-624 FYIGETEYV
+624 
-633 SGDFRDEIVYEGAA
+633 

>member
-1 MKVGATLGSYDT
+1 MKMGTLGSYDST
-13 TNDYSEYKRKRPN
+13 TDYSEFKRRKPN

-97 GVSLDSLTYKVE
+97 GVSLESLTYKVE
-109 NLLVDPYDKVRD
+109 NLLVEPYDKVRD
-121 ELIIPQINVS
+121 QLIIPQINVA

-178 PTLLHQYRDLVTGI
+178 PNLLHQYRDLVTDI
-192 MNFFRS
+192 MNFFRK

-272 HISRMIKEYNAG
+272 HISRMIKEYNG
-284 RVIEEFKRTG
+284 PRVIEEFKRTG

-330 EELNQSWEHNFGNQ
+330 EELNQSWEHNFGNT
-344 NNEEENPI
+344 NSEEENPI

-366 DEIDVIIENLE
+366 DEIDIIIENLE
-377 EEGYRVIACVVDYLG
+377 EEGYRVLACVVDYLG

-397 MEDMGKDN
+397 LEDMGKDN

-537 DGENATQMQGARGII
+537 DEAVNQNQGSRGII
-552 DIRDKHK
+552 DIRDNKHK

-564 HVIKVKSS
+564 HLIKVKSS
-572 DEEREDF
+572 TEEREDF
-579 LNSEEKIP
+579 LNSKEKVP

-593 TNWIDYLDSGN
+593 NNWIYYLDTGD
-604 YEIDD
+604 YETED
-609 FYQWSETE
+609 FYVWSN
-617 YSETDRS
+617 SEMSYYDRS
-624 FYIGETEYV
+624 FVIGETEYV
-633 SGDFRDEIVYEGAA
+633 SCDFNEEVAYA

>member
-1 MKVGATLGSYDT
+1 MKIGTLGSYDSST
-13 TNDYSEYKRKRPN
+13 DYSEYKRKRPN

-35 ERFLLMIIK
+35 DRFLLMIIK

-97 GVSLDSLTYKVE
+97 GVSLESLTYKVE
-109 NLLVDPYDKVRD
+109 NLLVEPYDKVRD
-121 ELIIPQINVS
+121 QLIIPQINVS
-131 KDELPEDDLEY
+131 KEELPEDDLEY

-178 PTLLHQYRDLVTGI
+178 PNLLHQYRDLITNI
-192 MNFFRS
+192 MNFFRK

-221 DTYEAIRNPA
+221 ETYEAIRNPA

-253 KNLYCLHANTNSF
+253 KNLYCIHANTNSF

-272 HISRMIKEYNAG
+272 HISRMIKEYNAS

-330 EELNQSWEHNFGNQ
+330 EELNQSWEHNFGNSTDG
-344 NNEEENPI
+344 EENPI

-366 DEIDVIIENLE
+366 DEIDIIIENLE
-377 EEGYRVIACVVDYLG
+377 EEGYKVIACVVDYLG

-397 MEDMGKDN
+397 LEDMGKDN

-497 KNKFGTETFVMKIR
+497 KNKFGTETFVMKIK

-537 DGENATQMQGARGII
+537 DETMSNNQGSRGII
-552 DIRDKHK
+552 DIRDEKHK
-559 TPPKD
+559 TSPKD
-564 HVIKVKSS
+564 HLIKVKSS
-572 DEEREDF
+572 NDEREDF
-579 LNSEEKIP
+579 LNAEEKVP
-587 IEYIDW
+587 IQFIDW
-593 TNWIDYLDSGN
+593 NQWIVYMDSGN
-604 YEIDD
+604 YETDD
-609 FYQWSETE
+609 FYNWSGTE
-617 YSETDRS
+617 LSEYDRS
-624 FYIGETEYV
+624 FFIGGTEYV
-633 SGDFRDEIVYEGAA
+633 SCENNEEIYA

>member
-1 MKVGATLGSYDT
+1 MGTLGSYDST
-13 TNDYSEYKRKRPN
+13 TDYYEFKRRKPN

-44 VLSSDITV
+44 VLASDITV
-52 NRRSLANIKRFL
+52 NRRSLTNIKRFL

-97 GVSLDSLTYKVE
+97 GVSLESLSYKVE
-109 NLLVDPYDKVRD
+109 NLLVEPYDKVRD
-121 ELIIPQINVS
+121 QLIIPQINVA

-178 PTLLHQYRDLVTGI
+178 PNLLNQYRDLITGI

-272 HISRMIKEYNAG
+272 HISRMIKEYNAL

-330 EELNQSWEHNFGNQ
+330 EELNQSWEHNFGNT
-344 NNEEENPI
+344 NNGEENPI

-397 MEDMGKDN
+397 LEDMGKDN

-537 DGENATQMQGARGII
+537 DETVNQNQGSRGII
-552 DIRDKHK
+552 DIRDNKHK

-564 HVIKVKSS
+564 HLIKVKSS
-572 DEEREDF
+572 TEEREDF
-579 LNSEEKIP
+579 LNSKEKVP

-593 TNWIDYLDSGN
+593 NNWIYYLDTGD
-604 YEIDD
+604 YETED
-609 FYQWSETE
+609 FYVWSN
-617 YSETDRS
+617 SEMSYYDRS
-624 FYIGETEYV
+624 FVIGETEYV
-633 SGDFRDEIVYEGAA
+633 SCDFNEEVAYV

>member
-1 MKVGATLGSYDT
+1 MKMGTLGSYDST
-13 TNDYSEYKRKRPN
+13 TDYSEFKRRKPN

-44 VLSSDITV
+44 VLASDITV

-97 GVSLDSLTYKVE
+97 GVSLESLTYKVE
-109 NLLVDPYDKVRD
+109 NLLVEPYDKVRD
-121 ELIIPQINVS
+121 QLIIPQINVS
-131 KDELPEDDLEY
+131 KDELPEEDLEY
-142 ITNSLDQN
+142 ITNTLDQN

-178 PTLLHQYRDLVTGI
+178 PGLLRQYRDLVTGI

-198 TDSSSMTNEIVHTGD
+198 TDSSSMTNEIVHTAD
-213 PTFLDILY
+213 PTFLDIMF

-253 KNLYCLHANTNSF
+253 KNLYCIHANTNSF

-284 RVIEEFKRTG
+284 RVIEEYKRTG
-294 KIPTILHI
+294 KIPTVLHI

-330 EELNQSWEHNFGNQ
+330 EELNQSWEHHFGCNSDD
-344 NNEEENPI
+344 EENPI

-366 DEIDVIIENLE
+366 DEIDIIIENLE
-377 EEGYRVIACVVDYLG
+377 EEGYKVIACVLDYLG
-392 LIKPR
+392 LVKPR
-397 MEDMGKDN
+397 QEDMGKDN

-448 GVNAISQMTNEFIGE
+448 GINAISQMTNEFIGE

-483 EDRWLMFKRNKSRY
+483 EDKWLMFKRNKSRY

-511 DGIIIDDDIYLS
+511 DGIIIDDDIFLS
-523 TPLSLPKIPDGIGT
+523 TPLSLPKIPDGVGT
-537 DGENATQMQGARGII
+537 DGSAAIQNQGSRGVI
-552 DIRDKHK
+552 DIRDEKHK

-564 HVIKVKSS
+564 HLIKVKPSN
-572 DEEREDF
+572 EEREDF
-579 LNSEEKIP
+579 LNMEEKIP
-587 IEYIDW
+587 VQFIDWNNWLDYID
-593 TNWIDYLDSGN
+593 S
-604 YEIDD
+604 YEFED
-609 FYQWSETE
+609 FYQSAEGE
-617 YSETDRS
+617 MYADSVG

-633 SGDFRDEIVYEGAA
+633 SSDLNDEIAYNVA

>member
-1 MKVGATLGSYDT
+1 MKMGTLGSYDST
-13 TNDYSEYKRKRPN
+13 TDYSEFKRRKPN

-44 VLSSDITV
+44 VLASDITV

-97 GVSLDSLTYKVE
+97 GVSLESLSYKVE
-109 NLLVDPYDKVRD
+109 NLLVEPYDKVRD
-121 ELIIPQINVS
+121 QLIIPQINVA

-178 PTLLHQYRDLVTGI
+178 PNLLHQYRDLITGI

-213 PTFLDILY
+213 PSFLDILY

-272 HISRMIKEYNAG
+272 HISRMIKEYNAS

-330 EELNQSWEHNFGNQ
+330 EELNQSWEHNFGNSD
-344 NNEEENPI
+344 NEEENPI

-537 DGENATQMQGARGII
+537 DEAVNQNQGARGII
-552 DIRDKHK
+552 DIRDNKHK

-564 HVIKVKSS
+564 HLIKVKSS
-572 DEEREDF
+572 IEEREDF
-579 LNSEEKIP
+579 LNSKEKVP
-587 IEYIDW
+587 IEYIKWD
-593 TNWIDYLDSGN
+593 NWIDYLDTGD
-604 YEIDD
+604 YETGD
-609 FYQWSETE
+609 FYVWSN
-617 YSETDRS
+617 SEMSYYDRS
-624 FYIGETEYV
+624 FVIGETEYV
-633 SGDFRDEIVYEGAA
+633 SCDFNEEVTYNT

>member
-1 MKVGATLGSYDT
+1 MKMGTLGSYDST
-13 TNDYSEYKRKRPN
+13 TDYSEFKRRKPN

-97 GVSLDSLTYKVE
+97 GVSLESLTYKVE
-109 NLLVDPYDKVRD
+109 NLLVEPYDKVRD
-121 ELIIPQINVS
+121 QLIIPQINVA

-178 PTLLHQYRDLVTGI
+178 PNLLNQYRDLITGI
-192 MNFFRS
+192 MNFFRR

-272 HISRMIKEYNAG
+272 HISRMIKEYNAS
-284 RVIEEFKRTG
+284 RVIDEFKRTG

-330 EELNQSWEHNFGNQ
+330 EELNQSWEHNFGNT
-344 NNEEENPI
+344 NSEEENPI

-366 DEIDVIIENLE
+366 DEIDIIIENLE

-397 MEDMGKDN
+397 LEDMGKDN

-537 DGENATQMQGARGII
+537 DEAVNQNQGSRGII
-552 DIRDKHK
+552 DIRDNKHK

-564 HVIKVKSS
+564 HLIKVKSS
-572 DEEREDF
+572 TEEREDF
-579 LNSEEKIP
+579 LNSKEKVP

-593 TNWIDYLDSGN
+593 NNWIYYLDTGD
-604 YEIDD
+604 YETED
-609 FYQWSETE
+609 FYVWSN
-617 YSETDRS
+617 SEMSYYDRS
-624 FYIGETEYV
+624 FIIGETEYV
-633 SGDFRDEIVYEGAA
+633 SCDFNEEVAYA

>member
-1 MKVGATLGSYDT
+1 MKMGTLGSYDST
-13 TNDYSEYKRKRPN
+13 TDYSEFKRRKPN

-97 GVSLDSLTYKVE
+97 GVSLESLTYKVE
-109 NLLVDPYDKVRD
+109 NLLVEPYDKVRD
-121 ELIIPQINVS
+121 QLIIPQINVA

-178 PTLLHQYRDLVTGI
+178 PNLLNQYRDLITGI
-192 MNFFRS
+192 MNFFRR

-272 HISRMIKEYNAG
+272 HISRMIKEYNAS
-284 RVIEEFKRTG
+284 RVIDEFKRTG

-330 EELNQSWEHNFGNQ
+330 EELNQSWEHNFGNT
-344 NNEEENPI
+344 NSEEENPI

-366 DEIDVIIENLE
+366 DEIDIIIENLE

-397 MEDMGKDN
+397 LEDMGKDN

-537 DGENATQMQGARGII
+537 DEAVNQNQGSRGII
-552 DIRDKHK
+552 DIRDNKHK

-564 HVIKVKSS
+564 HLIKVKSS
-572 DEEREDF
+572 TDEREDF
-579 LNSEEKIP
+579 LNSKEKVP

-593 TNWIDYLDSGN
+593 NNWIYYLDTGD
-604 YEIDD
+604 YETED
-609 FYQWSETE
+609 FYVWSN
-617 YSETDRS
+617 SEMSYYDRS
-624 FYIGETEYV
+624 FVIGETEYV
-633 SGDFRDEIVYEGAA
+633 SCDFNEEVAYA

>member
-1 MKVGATLGSYDT
+1 MKMGTLGSYDST
-13 TNDYSEYKRKRPN
+13 TDYSEFKRRKPN

-97 GVSLDSLTYKVE
+97 GVSLESLTYKVE
-109 NLLVDPYDKVRD
+109 NLLVEPYDKVRD
-121 ELIIPQINVS
+121 QLIIPQINVA

-178 PTLLHQYRDLVTGI
+178 PNLLNQYRDLITGI
-192 MNFFRS
+192 MNFFRR

-272 HISRMIKEYNAG
+272 HISRMIKEYNAS
-284 RVIEEFKRTG
+284 RVIDEFKRTG

-330 EELNQSWEHNFGNQ
+330 EELNQSWEHNFGNT
-344 NNEEENPI
+344 NGEEENPI

-366 DEIDVIIENLE
+366 DEIDIIIENLE

-397 MEDMGKDN
+397 LEDMGKDN

-537 DGENATQMQGARGII
+537 DEAFNQNQGSRGII
-552 DIRDKHK
+552 DIRDNKHK

-564 HVIKVKSS
+564 HLIKVKSS
-572 DEEREDF
+572 TEEREDF
-579 LNSEEKIP
+579 LNSKEKVP

-593 TNWIDYLDSGN
+593 NNWIYYLDTGD
-604 YEIDD
+604 YETED
-609 FYQWSETE
+609 FYVWSN
-617 YSETDRS
+617 SEMSYYDRS
-624 FYIGETEYV
+624 FVIGETEYV
-633 SGDFRDEIVYEGAA
+633 SCDFNEEVVYV

>member
-1 MKVGATLGSYDT
+1 MKMRTLGSYDST
-13 TNDYSEYKRKRPN
+13 TDYSEFKRRKPN

-44 VLSSDITV
+44 VLASDITV

-97 GVSLDSLTYKVE
+97 GVSLESLTYKVE
-109 NLLVDPYDKVRD
+109 NLLVEPYDKVRD
-121 ELIIPQINVS
+121 QLIIPQINVA

-178 PTLLHQYRDLVTGI
+178 PNLLHQYRDLITGI

-272 HISRMIKEYNAG
+272 HISRMIKEYNAS
-284 RVIEEFKRTG
+284 RVVEEFKRTG
-294 KIPTILHI
+294 KIPTVLHI

-330 EELNQSWEHNFGNQ
+330 EELNQSWEHNFGNS
-344 NNEEENPI
+344 NSEEENPI
-352 DISFLHVDARSLSV
+352 DISFLHVDARSLNV

-537 DGENATQMQGARGII
+537 DDTNQNQGSRGII
-552 DIRDKHK
+552 DIRDNKHK

-564 HVIKVKSS
+564 HLIKVKSS
-572 DEEREDF
+572 TEEREDF
-579 LNSEEKIP
+579 LNSKEKVP

-593 TNWIDYLDSGN
+593 NNWIYYLDTGD
-604 YEIDD
+604 YETED
-609 FYQWSETE
+609 FYVWSN
-617 YSETDRS
+617 SEMSYYDRS
-624 FYIGETEYV
+624 FVIGETEYV
-633 SGDFRDEIVYEGAA
+633 SCDFNEEVAYA